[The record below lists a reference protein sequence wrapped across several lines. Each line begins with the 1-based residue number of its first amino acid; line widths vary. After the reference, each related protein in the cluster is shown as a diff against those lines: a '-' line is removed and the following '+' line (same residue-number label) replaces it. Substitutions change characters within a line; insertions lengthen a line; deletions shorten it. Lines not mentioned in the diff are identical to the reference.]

1 MSEIL
6 DETAIA
12 EEIARRRTFAIIS
25 HPDAGKTT
33 ITERLLLLGGA
44 IQIAGTV
51 KARKSGRYAR
61 SDWMEIEQSRGIS
74 VTSSVM
80 QFEYAEHIIN
90 LLDTPGH
97 NDFSEDTYRTLT
109 AVDAALMII
118 DAAKGVEERTIR
130 LLEVCRLRNTPIIT
144 FINKLDRESRP
155 ALELLDE
162 IEKSLG
168 IACAP
173 ATWPVGSG
181 KTFQGIYDFD
191 RNAILPYSSRKKDL
205 QRWLPLEAGTL
216 PAGWDFQSLH
226 DEVELVRGA
235 GYEFDH
241 KAFTAG
247 QLTPVYFG
255 SALHNFGVRE
265 ALDALVRIAPPPG
278 ARQTTTRVVKPEESS
293 FSGFV
298 FKIQANMNPAH
309 RDRIAFLRICSGRY
323 ENPTKAYHVRLG
335 REVSLHN
342 AVTFMASSRIRS
354 ECAFPG
360 DIIGI
365 HNHGTIQ
372 ISDTFTGGESLQFSG
387 IPYFAPELFRR
398 AVLKDPMRMKAMSKG
413 LQEIGEEGAVQVFK
427 PLHNN
432 DLILGAVGMLQFEV
446 VAWRLQHE
454 YRVESSF
461 EPIDIYTVRWVTSD
475 VPEDLETFCDRQAA
489 RLARDASGALA
500 YLAPSRAALGLV
512 TERWP
517 SLRFHATREHGS
529 GPG

>member
-1 MSEIL
+1 MSESNDIDL
-6 DETAIA
+6 AA
-12 EEIARRRTFAIIS
+12 EIARRRTFAIIS

-33 ITERLLLLGGA
+33 ITEKLLLLGGA
-44 IQIAGTV
+44 IQVAGTV

-80 QFEYAEHIIN
+80 QFEYADHTIN

-130 LLEVCRLRNTPIIT
+130 LLEVCRLRHTPIIT

-155 ALELLDE
+155 PLDLLDE

-168 IACAP
+168 IACTP
-173 ATWPVGSG
+173 ATWPIGSG
-181 KTFQGIYDFD
+181 KSFVGVFDFARD
-191 RNAILPYSSRKKDL
+191 AVLPYATRKDETST
-205 QRWLPLEAGTL
+205 WLPLAAAEQL
-216 PAGWDFQSLH
+216 PAGIDRDALV
-226 DEVELVRGA
+226 DEIELVRGA
-235 GYEFDH
+235 GFEFNHDD
-241 KAFTAG
+241 FIAG
-247 QLTPVYFG
+247 RQTPVYFG

-278 ARQTTTRVVKPEESS
+278 ARQSTTRLVAPDEKT

-298 FKIQANMNPAH
+298 FKIQANMDPSH
-309 RDRIAFLRICSGRY
+309 RDRIAFLRVCSGHY
-323 ENPTKAYHVRLG
+323 ENPTRAFHVRLG
-335 REVSLHN
+335 REVSLQN

-354 ECAFPG
+354 EQAFPG

-372 ISDTFTGGESLQFSG
+372 IGDTFTGGETLQFTG

-398 AVLKDPMRMKAMSKG
+398 AVLRDPLRMKAMAKG

-427 PLHNN
+427 PLFNN

-454 YRVESSF
+454 YRVDSAF
-461 EPIDIYTVRWVTSD
+461 EPVDIYTVRWVSSD
-475 VPEDLETFCDRQAA
+475 SAADLAEFRERQAT
-489 RLARDASGALA
+489 RLATDASGALA
-500 YLAPSRAALGLV
+500 YLAPSRAALALV
-512 TERWP
+512 VERWP

-529 GPG
+529 APA